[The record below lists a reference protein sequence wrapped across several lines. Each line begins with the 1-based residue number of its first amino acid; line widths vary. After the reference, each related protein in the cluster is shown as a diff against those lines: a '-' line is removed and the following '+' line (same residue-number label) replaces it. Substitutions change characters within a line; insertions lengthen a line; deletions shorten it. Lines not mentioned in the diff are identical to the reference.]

1 MLDRVKMELLLREI
15 VGKSYIDHEYVYIDL
30 HLYVFIFSDDYQ
42 SWNDFHDDNFCKYMK
57 EAGIDFYYVYFI
69 DRRKEE
75 RVVNKRKR
83 GILSN
88 FISKNV
94 DNIVSVF
101 KIISTVSIIY
111 VILHKEGALLNYT
124 ELLHELDY
132 FPVVK
137 LVSYSESLEESLQ
150 KVGTSLTLS

>member
-15 VGKSYIDHEYVYIDL
+15 VGKSYINHECMYIDL

-42 SWNDFHDDNFCKYMK
+42 SWGDFHDDAFCEYMK
-57 EAGIDFYYVYFI
+57 EVGIDFYCVYFI

-75 RVVNKRKR
+75 RVANKHKR
-83 GILSN
+83 GILNN

-101 KIISTVSIIY
+101 KVISTVSIIY
-111 VILHKEGALLNYT
+111 VILHKEGVLLDYT

-137 LVSYSESLEESLQ
+137 LNSYSKSLEESLQ